1 MFDITLT
8 TDAAIILRDALRVYK
23 ERWPGGDPEEQE
35 NIMFLE
41 MQFIKMVLESTIDAW
56 SLSMERGLG
65 TLEKIMSQ
73 VELRQ
78 RVREQSNARKE
89 QVLKYRGV
97 SYIQKSI
104 DVDGIQIRSGRESCW
119 PSRRPGC

>member
-1 MFDITLT
+1 
-8 TDAAIILRDALRVYK
+8 
-23 ERWPGGDPEEQE
+23 
-35 NIMFLE
+35 
-41 MQFIKMVLESTIDAW
+41 
-56 SLSMERGLG
+56 
-65 TLEKIMSQ
+65 MSQ

-104 DVDGIQIRSGRESCW
+104 DVDGIQIRSGRESC
-119 PSRRPGC
+119 

>member
-1 MFDITLT
+1 
-8 TDAAIILRDALRVYK
+8 
-23 ERWPGGDPEEQE
+23 
-35 NIMFLE
+35 
-41 MQFIKMVLESTIDAW
+41 
-56 SLSMERGLG
+56 MERGLG

-104 DVDGIQIRSGRESCW
+104 DVDGIQIRSGGE
-119 PSRRPGC
+119 GC

>member
-1 MFDITLT
+1 
-8 TDAAIILRDALRVYK
+8 
-23 ERWPGGDPEEQE
+23 
-35 NIMFLE
+35 
-41 MQFIKMVLESTIDAW
+41 
-56 SLSMERGLG
+56 MERGLG
-65 TLEKIMSQ
+65 TLERIMSQ

-104 DVDGIQIRSGRESCW
+104 DVDGIQIRSGRESC
-119 PSRRPGC
+119 